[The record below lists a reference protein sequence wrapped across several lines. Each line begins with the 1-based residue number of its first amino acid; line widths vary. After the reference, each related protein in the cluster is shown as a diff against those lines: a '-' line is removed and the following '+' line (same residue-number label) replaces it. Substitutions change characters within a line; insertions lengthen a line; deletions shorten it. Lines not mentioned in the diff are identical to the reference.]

1 MVALIYWMYE
11 CSISISYYVISFPGK
26 TFWICLVPFAWIF
39 SSFLL
44 LYLVTLQEH
53 LKDSNARKAFPW
65 KCHAG
70 HIPFFFFVLLLLQ
83 GIQTHVP
90 THALN
95 ARNQLTTKSISSHWQ
110 PIELFNNALYFS
122 FLSYHKNAIHFVLYP
137 LFVQWTFSWLF
148 YIYELGS
155 GSL

>member
-1 MVALIYWMYE
+1 MN
-11 CSISISYYVISFPGK
+11 
-26 TFWICLVPFAWIF
+26 VPFPYHIMSLAFLGRTFGSALSLLHEYFPHFFSCTWLPTWKIQMQGKHSLENVMQDIF
-39 SSFLL
+39 HFSFL
-44 LYLVTLQEH
+44 
-53 LKDSNARKAFPW
+53 F
-65 KCHAG
+65 C
-70 HIPFFFFVLLLLQ
+70 FLLQ